1 MKRPGRFRVGL
12 LYFYEIE
19 DEIIHEYPK
28 CCWRSVSRK
37 HIRSCA
43 MKQTLLL
50 CLISAL
56 AGAWISTWW
65 TTAMVEPELSA
76 QDMLPPIA
84 TLPIDDELT
93 PDERVNVYVYENVNR
108 SVVNIT
114 TKAGRLDT
122 FFFSLEP
129 AAEGAGSG
137 SILDRQGHV
146 LTNSHVIE
154 GAREIR
160 VTLFNGETF
169 SASLMGADPV
179 YDIAVL
185 KIDAPAEL
193 LFPVQFGNSNNLR
206 VGQKVFAIGNP
217 FGLER
222 TMTVGIISSL
232 NRSLPSRKSRTMK
245 SIIQIDAALN
255 QGNSGGPLL
264 DSRGRLIGMNTA
276 IASRTGENTGVGFA
290 IPVNNIQR
298 VVPQLIENG
307 RVIRP
312 DVGITRVYQVERGLV
327 IATLAPGGPAER
339 AGLRGFR
346 LVRQQ
351 QRRGP
356 FVYEETQIDRSYADL
371 IIAVDGERVR
381 LADDLLSLIERKR
394 PGEQVV
400 LTVIREGRELQVPV
414 VLGPGE

>member
-1 MKRPGRFRVGL
+1 
-12 LYFYEIE
+12 
-19 DEIIHEYPK
+19 
-28 CCWRSVSRK
+28 
-37 HIRSCA
+37 

-56 AGAWISTWW
+56 VGACTSVWW
-65 TTAMVEPELSA
+65 TTTAVDPKLVA
-76 QDMLPPIA
+76 QDTPP
-84 TLPIDDELT
+84 TGVPRPFPEELT
-93 PDERVNVYVYENVNR
+93 PDELVNVYVYENVNR

-129 AAEGAGSG
+129 SAEGAGSG

-154 GAREIR
+154 GAQEIR
-160 VTLFNGETF
+160 VTLFNGETY
-169 SASLMGADPV
+169 SATLMGADSV

-185 KIDAPAEL
+185 KIDAPAEVL
-193 LFPVQFGNSNNLR
+193 YPVQFGNSNNLR

-232 NRSLPSRKSRTMK
+232 NRSLPSRKSRMMK

-312 DVGITRVYQVERGLV
+312 DIGITRVYQVEQGLV
-327 IATLAPGGPAER
+327 VATCPPADRLNVPDCR
-339 AGLRGFR
+339 AFDWFASSSAAGRSSTKRLRS
-346 LVRQQ
+346 
-351 QRRGP
+351 
-356 FVYEETQIDRSYADL
+356 TA
-371 IIAVDGERVR
+371 A
-381 LADDLLSLIERKR
+381 R
-394 PGEQVV
+394 P
-400 LTVIREGRELQVPV
+400 I
-414 VLGPGE
+414 

>member
-1 MKRPGRFRVGL
+1 MKSTV
-12 LYFYEIE
+12 
-19 DEIIHEYPK
+19 
-28 CCWRSVSRK
+28 
-37 HIRSCA
+37 
-43 MKQTLLL
+43 LL
-50 CLISAL
+50 CLLSAL
-56 AGAWISTWW
+56 IGAGFWQWW
-65 TTAMVEPELSA
+65 TTSLLEHSLGA
-76 QDMLPPIA
+76 QDVQPA
-84 TLPIDDELT
+84 TFARLYDGDLT
-93 PDERVNVYVYENVNR
+93 PDELVNVYVYENVNR

-114 TKAGRLDT
+114 TRAGRLDT
-122 FFFSLEP
+122 FFFSLESS
-129 AAEGAGSG
+129 AEGAGSG
-137 SILDRQGHV
+137 SILDRDGHV

-154 GAREIR
+154 GAREIQ
-160 VTLFNGETF
+160 VTLYNGESFPAT
-169 SASLMGADPV
+169 LMGADSV

-185 KIDAPAEL
+185 KIDAPADSL
-193 LFPVQFGNSNNLR
+193 QPVRWGSSNDLR

-232 NRSLPSRKSRTMK
+232 NRSLPSRRSRMMK

-312 DVGITRVYQVERGLV
+312 DLGITRVYQVDQGLV

-351 QRRGP
+351 HRRGP
-356 FVYEETQIDRSYADL
+356 FVYEETQIDRSTADL
-371 IIAVDGERVR
+371 IIAVDGQRVR
-381 LADDLLSLIERKR
+381 VADDLLSQVDQKR
-394 PGEQVV
+394 PGEEIVV
-400 LTVIREGRELQVPV
+400 TVIREGREIQVPV
-414 VLGPGE
+414 ILGAGD